1 MKYSERELY
10 RNMADAELRDIW
22 QGTGSHTQEQR
33 DMARAIVAGRASSAK
48 RNKTNRQGVTTY
60 PVSVRMTGELRTELT
75 RAAKRCNMSVAEFI
89 RMAVENE
96 ILDKSDD

>member
-1 MKYSERELY
+1 
-10 RNMADAELRDIW
+10 MADAELRKIW
-22 QGTGSHTQEQR
+22 QSEGSYTQAQR
-33 DMARAIVAGRASSAK
+33 DMARAIVAGRVSSAK

-60 PVSVRMTGELRTELT
+60 PVSVRVTGELRTELT